1 MSLISHE
8 TVCECRW
15 DRHLAMVLVDGCVF
29 LFFAAVGLH
38 QDCTWSNVMTLV
50 GI

>member
-1 MSLISHE
+1 MKPSVS
-8 TVCECRW
+8 VAARKG
-15 DRHLAMVLVDGCVF
+15 HLAMVLVDGCAFV
-29 LFFAAVGLH
+29 LFAAAGLH